1 MLFPSRL
8 RVMSLCAA
16 ALAPFIAFPQ
26 RVPAQQHQ
34 AYLGMDRNDYPGD
47 ANMQLLRKTFVF
59 TGYWLNNPP
68 GASHNTWA
76 GKRTS
81 LQEIGFGF
89 LLLFN
94 GREYKELKASGDAA
108 SVGSRDATAAVQ
120 AAASEGFPKKA
131 IIFLDQEQGG
141 RMLLEQRAYIHAWI
155 DGVTKAGYG
164 AGVYCSGIA
173 FRESSNVFVITAS
186 DIRDNAGGRDIHFFI
201 SNDHC
206 GPAPGC
212 VFPGTPPV
220 PAKSGVSFAE
230 AWQYAQSPRRPEMT
244 TACRQTYAPDNN
256 CYPPGVA
263 PNSGLHI
270 DVDSADSADPSR
282 GRTP

>member
-1 MLFPSRL
+1 MLFASRF

-16 ALAPFIAFPQ
+16 ALWPFIASPQ

-34 AYLGMDRNDYPGD
+34 AYLGVDRNDYPGD

-68 GASHNTWA
+68 GASRNTWA
-76 GKRTS
+76 GKRAT
-81 LQEIGFGF
+81 LQSMGFGF

-108 SVGSRDATAAVQ
+108 SVGSRDAAAAVQ
-120 AAASEGFPKKA
+120 AATTDGFPKKA

-141 RMLLEQRAYIHAWI
+141 RMLPEQRAYIHAWI

-173 FRESSNVFVITAS
+173 VRESSNVYVITAN
-186 DIRDNAGGRDIHFFI
+186 DIRDNAAGRDIHFFI

-212 VFPGTPPV
+212 VFPSAPPA
-220 PAKSGVSFAE
+220 PATSGISFAE
-230 AWQYAQSPRRPEMT
+230 AWQYAQSPRRPDMT
-244 TACRQTYAPDNN
+244 AACRQTYAPDNN

-270 DVDSADSADPSR
+270 DVDSADSADPSH
-282 GRTP
+282 GRTQ